1 MGCPKSCEEGVGF
14 ADQAESLFIMMTDSG
29 SEDALTMEVN
39 ELATSFWATE
49 DRIEA
54 KLGLH
59 RL

>member
-1 MGCPKSCEEGVGF
+1 
-14 ADQAESLFIMMTDSG
+14 MTDSG
-29 SEDALTMEVN
+29 SDEASTMEVN
-39 ELATSFWATE
+39 ELAAAFWATE